1 VIKQGRNLP
10 KEVIDCWP
18 EVFGEVKLR
27 VLPLRYLYAV
37 LISFKD
43 GKVWEVKITPE
54 DQTKGWDSFEGSL
67 SELLKTYEKNIDS
80 IDFKLDTDKIKKDI
94 ERTTRRF
101 LKKKKL

>member
-1 VIKQGRNLP
+1 MIDKGRILP

-27 VLPLRYLYAV
+27 VLPLKYLHAV
-37 LISFKD
+37 IIAFKD
-43 GKVWEVKITPE
+43 GKTWEVKITQE
-54 DQTKGWDSFEGSL
+54 DQKNGWDSFEKSL
-67 SELLKTYEKNIDS
+67 SELLKTYERSIES

-94 ERTTRRF
+94 ERITRRF